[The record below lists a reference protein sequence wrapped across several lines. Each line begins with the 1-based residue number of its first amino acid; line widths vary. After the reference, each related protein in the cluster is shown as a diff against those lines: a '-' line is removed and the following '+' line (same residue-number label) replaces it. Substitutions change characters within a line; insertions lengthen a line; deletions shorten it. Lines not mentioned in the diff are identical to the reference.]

1 MCQLEEYPLR
11 WFESG
16 HSPGVCLDEHVDQL
30 EKEIRIKGKVDGN
43 SALQVL
49 DTEVLK
55 VLT

>member
-30 EKEIRIKGKVDGN
+30 EKEIRIKGKVGGN
-43 SALQVL
+43 CALQVL

>member
-43 SALQVL
+43 CALQVL